1 MRKTEDLGLS
11 PPARRPAAPAVAAAE
26 LLATAA
32 ETLRL
37 ETAAL
42 AALVERLDES
52 FVAACQRLLDCRGRI
67 VVTGMGKSGIIGK
80 NIAAPLASTGSPALF
95 LHPAEGS
102 HGDLGMLTRDDVLL
116 ALSYSG
122 ETAELLAILPVVK
135 RLGVPLI
142 AMTGRPQSTL
152 ARLAEVHLD
161 CRVER
166 EACPLNLAPTA
177 STTATLAMGDALA
190 MALLRAR
197 GFTADDFALSHPG
210 GALGRRL
217 LLRVQDLMRR
227 GADLPRVCPQTP
239 LREAILEMS
248 GKGLGMTTVV
258 DEADRVLGIFT
269 DGDLR
274 RALTRGQEIWDLP
287 MAELCH
293 PRPRHIAATALAAEA
308 LAQMEAERINA
319 LLILGDDGQLEG
331 ILAMHDLLRAGIV

>member
-1 MRKTEDLGLS
+1 MTETAGRTVT
-11 PPARRPAAPAVAAAE
+11 AQRPAPPAVAAAD
-26 LLATAA
+26 LLTTAA

-42 AALVERLDES
+42 AALVERLDEH
-52 FVAACQRLLDCRGRI
+52 FVTACQLLLDCRGRV
-67 VVTGMGKSGIIGK
+67 VVTGMGKSGIIAK
-80 NIAAPLASTGSPALF
+80 KIAATLASTGSPALF

-142 AMTGRPQSTL
+142 AMTGRRQSTL

-227 GADLPRVCPQTP
+227 GADLPRVRPQTP
-239 LREAILEMS
+239 LHEAILEMS
-248 GKGLGMTTVV
+248 GKGLGMTTIV
-258 DEADRVLGIFT
+258 DEQERVVGIFT

-274 RALTRGQEIWDLP
+274 RALARGQGIWNLP

-319 LLILGDDGQLEG
+319 LLILRDDGQLEG